1 MTKRS
6 LGNEKFWGPGGLSM
20 TPTDRQIFR
29 EDIDGFLPEKVF
41 DMHVHLHGRN
51 DMGWPIVGMRLVQDF
66 QKMLFPGRECA
77 NLLLPFAMPGFTSE
91 QANRM
96 AVREL
101 GKHGG
106 TNDATLMFVE
116 PSMSADYVREQ
127 AIKSRAVG
135 FKVYMSHSTA
145 KDKTNAP
152 IRSFLTEK
160 HIKVMEELGLMVML
174 HLSRRRAIA
183 DPANIRE
190 IELLSKRYPNTKWVL
205 AHCARCFRPGLF
217 EKVVDRLNALPNV
230 YVETAG
236 VCEPLVF
243 IEVFKNYDLSRL
255 MFGTDNLAAG
265 GMRGRY
271 MEAGLFW
278 VLVGRPGFFW
288 GDSRHSVQP
297 TFVVYEQ
304 LRSMARAARLVG
316 VGKKDIRNIFWN
328 NAIKLLKRIRGISSN
343 KHCR

>member
-1 MTKRS
+1 M
-6 LGNEKFWGPGGLSM
+6 SM
-20 TPTDRQIFR
+20 TPTDRQILR
-29 EDIDGFLPEKVF
+29 EEIGDFLPEKVF
-41 DMHVHLHGRN
+41 DMHVHVHPKCN
-51 DMGWPIVGMRLVQDF
+51 WPKVSVRMVKEF
-66 QKMLFPGRECA
+66 EKMIYPGRQCGR
-77 NLLLPFAMPGFTSE
+77 LLLPYPHKGTTPE
-91 QANRM
+91 QINRM
-96 AVREL
+96 SVREL
-101 GKHGG
+101 VKDGG
-106 TNDATLMFVE
+106 PNDATLMFVE
-116 PSMSADYVREQ
+116 PGMPADYVREQ
-127 AIKSRAVG
+127 VIKTGAVG

-152 IRSFLTEK
+152 VRSFLAEK

-217 EKVVDRLNALPNV
+217 ETVADRLNALPNV
-230 YVETAG
+230 YVETAA

-243 IEVFKNYDLSRL
+243 MEVFKNYDLSRL

-288 GDSRHSVQP
+288 GDERHGVQP
-297 TFVVYEQ
+297 TFVAYEQ
-304 LRSMARAARLVG
+304 LRAMARAARIVG
-316 VGKKDIRNIFWN
+316 VGKRDIRNIFWN
-328 NAIKLLKRIRGISSN
+328 NAIKLLKDIRRN
-343 KHCR
+343 R